1 MIWKRPFFGRI
12 LLVYMLLA
20 LSWWAFLLFRKNSEL
35 TEEKLKR
42 LQVEMNTLYKVNDY
56 DLTTT
61 EEYQS
66 ILSKHKRQR
75 LMIIGEGI
83 VFGFTLIVGMGL
95 VHRAHLQEV
104 ATANRKKNFL
114 LSITHELKSP
124 IAAINLV
131 LDTLKSRNLPRGQ
144 VESLAIDALQ
154 ESKRLEKQ
162 INDLL
167 LASRMEKDFIINKQY
182 QDLIPIIEQAIA
194 LQQKLHPQATVELIA
209 DEGTVDADI
218 DRDSFSSIV
227 NNLIENAIKYAGD
240 QAITTKVYRN
250 KKNQLLVEVSDLGPG
265 IPHDEKPKVFDQ
277 FYRIGNE
284 ETRASKGTGLGLYIV
299 KKVVELHNGTI
310 SISDNI
316 PTGTTFTI
324 ELP

>member
-1 MIWKRPFFGRI
+1 MIWKRPLFGKI

-56 DLTTT
+56 DLSTTV
-61 EEYQS
+61 EYQS
-66 ILSKHKRQR
+66 ILSKHKRQK
-75 LMIIGEGI
+75 LMIIGEGM
-83 VFGFTLIVGMGL
+83 VFALTLIVGMGL
-95 VHRAHLQEV
+95 VHRAHFQEV

-131 LDTLKSRNLPRGQ
+131 LDTLKSRDLPRGQ
-144 VESLAIDALQ
+144 VESLAGDALE

-162 INDLL
+162 INNLL
-167 LASRMEKDFIINKQY
+167 LASRMEKDFILNKQH

-194 LQQKLHPQATVELIA
+194 LQQKLHPNANIEFKTDSESIVAE
-209 DEGTVDADI
+209 I
-218 DRDSFSSIV
+218 DRDSFSSIM
-227 NNLIENAIKYAGD
+227 NNLLENAIKYAGD
-240 QAITTKVYRN
+240 QAIKTRVYKN

-265 IPHDEKPKVFDQ
+265 ISNTEKAKVFDQ

-299 KKVVELHNGTI
+299 KKVVDLHNATI
-310 SISDNI
+310 KISDNI

-324 ELP
+324 SLP